1 MTTPTRASTSGAE
14 PPELDPPEHGEAV
27 MVAFRAL
34 VYSLDARRPVGI
46 GEARLALLA
55 IEDRAR
61 LTARSDHELAWH
73 GALAVTMCGEFG
85 GVLERLERG
94 EWRRAARRFRAVL
107 RLRIGLRDGPPDWT
121 QIEDRS

>member
-1 MTTPTRASTSGAE
+1 MTPTRPSTSGRE
-14 PPELDPPEHGEAV
+14 PPELDPNEHGEAV
-27 MVAFRAL
+27 VVVFRTL
-34 VYSLDARRPVGI
+34 VFSLDVRRPVGI

-61 LTARSDHELAWH
+61 LTARSSHELAWH

-85 GVLERLERG
+85 GVLDRLERG

-107 RLRIGLRDGPPDWT
+107 RLRVGLRDGPPDWT
-121 QIEDRS
+121 QIEGPS